1 MKKRQLEIV
10 RQILE
15 NQRPVSVQQL
25 MKTYNKS
32 ERSIRYDVL
41 EIRDQL
47 NQYGIVLKNISGEGY
62 YIDKNSRMA
71 CRSLLDSGRLNDSA
85 AGNTD
90 IAARVFCL
98 LYVKGGYM
106 IQNSLAI
113 QTACSKGTLNKAL
126 KEFNESSVDV
136 QFEINRNGVCLT
148 GNEYSIRNYAVQ
160 QISLLR
166 KVKDFDNSIQETI
179 QKKIRKIN
187 EIFDVWSTAEAFND
201 LSIYCEAVLYRSRK
215 EKMNVEDS
223 FLERDEKEYA
233 AHILKEL
240 GIEPSNVELSC
251 MIQRMTQNGLVV
263 SNEWIRNEQIFEK
276 TYELVSKLLDECS
289 KRDIWVAVP
298 ELTRDLARHMAQLSK
313 FLSYGIELPENPML
327 MTIETNYSEY
337 YEIAKRAC
345 KDWTIYSGKKLSD
358 SEISYV
364 AIYLYCNSRHRKKK
378 PVKVLV
384 VCATGKGLSSM
395 IASKIVDRCPDIEVI
410 GVENAYQA
418 DRNVK
423 DAEFIISTVPLK
435 QTRVPVITVSPLLT
449 SVDLATINSY
459 IKDGFINPNPV
470 EKNVTRTDI
479 DRFSLKK
486 ASECLDSILMAMLD
500 MLNRLPVSVKPSNEV
515 TTAILIHLCLALSR
529 WCSGESYDN
538 EDASRL
544 ILERNRKRY
553 PEISRQLDGFF
564 EKTETIL
571 GFALNDSE
579 KAAFYAYI
587 VREE

>member
-62 YIDKNSRMA
+62 YIDKKSRMA

-85 AGNTD
+85 DGNTD

-201 LSIYCEAVLYRSRK
+201 LSYFNNYTF
-215 EKMNVEDS
+215 N
-223 FLERDEKEYA
+223 
-233 AHILKEL
+233 
-240 GIEPSNVELSC
+240 
-251 MIQRMTQNGLVV
+251 
-263 SNEWIRNEQIFEK
+263 FE
-276 TYELVSKLLDECS
+276 
-289 KRDIWVAVP
+289 
-298 ELTRDLARHMAQLSK
+298 
-313 FLSYGIELPENPML
+313 
-327 MTIETNYSEY
+327 
-337 YEIAKRAC
+337 
-345 KDWTIYSGKKLSD
+345 
-358 SEISYV
+358 
-364 AIYLYCNSRHRKKK
+364 
-378 PVKVLV
+378 
-384 VCATGKGLSSM
+384 
-395 IASKIVDRCPDIEVI
+395 
-410 GVENAYQA
+410 
-418 DRNVK
+418 
-423 DAEFIISTVPLK
+423 
-435 QTRVPVITVSPLLT
+435 
-449 SVDLATINSY
+449 
-459 IKDGFINPNPV
+459 
-470 EKNVTRTDI
+470 
-479 DRFSLKK
+479 
-486 ASECLDSILMAMLD
+486 
-500 MLNRLPVSVKPSNEV
+500 
-515 TTAILIHLCLALSR
+515 
-529 WCSGESYDN
+529 
-538 EDASRL
+538 
-544 ILERNRKRY
+544 
-553 PEISRQLDGFF
+553 
-564 EKTETIL
+564 
-571 GFALNDSE
+571 
-579 KAAFYAYI
+579 
-587 VREE
+587 